1 MNDGCIFCAIAER
14 SAAAEVVE
22 ANDHAI
28 AFMDIA
34 PATRGHTLVI
44 PRNHAKDLLE
54 IDPEDLN
61 HVVAMGQRIAS
72 RMPKALGAS
81 GVNLLNSC
89 GSDAWQTVFH
99 FHLHV
104 IPRYPDD
111 PLKLPW
117 IPGGIPPDLAQTAE
131 LLR

>member
-1 MNDGCIFCAIAER
+1 MSDGCIFCAIAGR
-14 SAAAEVVE
+14 SAPAEVVE

-28 AFMDIA
+28 AFVDIA

-44 PRNHAKDLLE
+44 PRRHAKDLTE
-54 IDPEDLN
+54 IDAEELG
-61 HVVAMGQRIAS
+61 HVVEMAQRIAK
-72 RMPKALGAS
+72 RMPTALGAS